1 MLLCQC
7 NADIQPNVYSQQEVD
22 WTSAGQAYPNLEEM
36 PSFICQQWESAA
48 HLLWLHVGP
57 QKLQE
62 KQLRIQAYSIVRHM
76 RIWNIDLRAD

>member
-1 MLLCQC
+1 
-7 NADIQPNVYSQQEVD
+7 
-22 WTSAGQAYPNLEEM
+22 M

-62 KQLRIQAYSIVRHM
+62 KQLRIQAYSIVHHM
-76 RIWNIDLRAD
+76 RIWNIDLHAD